1 MATRKYSERLG
12 TITDEQFQATLTRF
26 GLGTFINAEV
36 IPFGSFGQNVFVT
49 SSKGNFVLRGD
60 PHFPWQFP
68 TEQFYTQQ
76 LYEHTHVPVPW
87 PYLIDYQHDIFGWS
101 YVIMSRMD
109 GLSLED
115 PQVRSQLSK
124 EDLHAIAHVL
134 GDNLALMQELTGP
147 FPGRYDATTSTIQ
160 PFDLCTELAW
170 PFPVEPDTQLAL
182 LPPMPVTFSELILT
196 SLHHKLA
203 STCTENFITTADVTW
218 AEKLIA
224 GAQEALLIDFQPCFV
239 TGDYKTGNLVVSH
252 RNGSWWVSGVF
263 DLMEAHFSDGEA
275 DLSRMAALYIDEDQQ
290 LAYEFIQAYVNKKP
304 PRPGFSRRFQV
315 YMLLDRLVIWSFCH
329 KNGLASWSKQWTF
342 RDWVSQYVLFQLP
355 PLDEV

>member
-12 TITDEQFQATLTRF
+12 SISDAQLQAALNRF
-26 GLGTFINAEV
+26 ELGTFLQAEA

-68 TEQFYTQQ
+68 TEQYYVQQ
-76 LYEHTHVPVPW
+76 LHEHTQIPVSW
-87 PYLIDYQHDIFGWS
+87 PYLIDYQRDIFGWS
-101 YVIMSRMD
+101 YVIMPRMD

-124 EDLHAIAHVL
+124 EDLCAIAHIL
-134 GDNLALMQELTGP
+134 GENLARMQELTWP
-147 FPGRYDATTSTIQ
+147 FPGRYNAATSTIQ
-160 PFDLCTELAW
+160 PFDLRTELAW
-170 PFPVEPDTQLAL
+170 PFPAEPDTQVAL
-182 LPPMPVTFSELILT
+182 LPSIPVTFSELILT

-218 AEKLIA
+218 AEKLITD
-224 GAQEALLIDFQPCFV
+224 AQEALLIAFQPCFV
-239 TGDYKTGNLVVSH
+239 TGDYQTGNLVVSH
-252 RNGSWWVSGVF
+252 KNGSWHISGIF

-275 DLSRMAALYIDEDQQ
+275 DLSRMAALYIDEDPQ
-290 LAYEFIQAYVNKKP
+290 LAYAFIQAYVNKKP
-304 PRPGFSRRFQV
+304 SRPGFSSRFQI

-342 RDWVSQYVLFQLP
+342 SDWVSRYVLFQLP
-355 PLDEV
+355 PLN